1 MRFLR
6 DGNGGVAV
14 PEKKFDSVATRP
26 LKAETCPRRILLRH
40 LLCRRGEQGDPVPHV
55 GHAAGEI
62 DPHTGA
68 GSNHAS
74 SSTGSDDDNFR
85 LRPSESL
92 ISITGTVLPT
102 VGLAATWLVDVIES
116 GAYNEL

>member
-74 SSTGSDDDNFR
+74 SLTRISRRRSSTGSDDDNFR
-85 LRPSESL
+85 LRPSASP

-102 VGLAATWLVDVIES
+102 VGLAATW
-116 GAYNEL
+116 